1 MDGYPVT
8 FDVVRPERWDR
19 VQVLLRLLIL
29 VALGFLG
36 IQLGWVFVALYLA
49 LPVIAAVLISQR
61 GAEAYLQG
69 PGAQILQVL
78 RWWDAGVAYLGFVTD
93 RFPTSTEDLTTARLD
108 AWPGG
113 SPTVGTALSRLITS
127 LPELLVLAI
136 LSWVGAVMWL
146 IAAVVVLFTEQ
157 VPDFAWRF
165 QRYVVALQARL
176 LVYHASLIEQ
186 YPPIGVREE
195 EPPALPS

>member
-19 VQVLLRLLIL
+19 VQVLLRLLIF
-29 VALGFLG
+29 VALAFVGFR
-36 IQLGWVFVALYLA
+36 LGWFFAALYLA

-61 GAEAYLQG
+61 GSEAYLQG

-78 RWWDAGVAYLGFVTD
+78 RWWDAALAYLGFVTD
-93 RFPTSTEDLTTARLD
+93 RFPTSTEDLATARLD
-108 AWPGG
+108 AWPDGT
-113 SPTVGTALSRLITS
+113 PTVGTALMRLVTS
-127 LPELLVLAI
+127 LPEVLLLFV
-136 LSWVGAVMWL
+136 LSWVSAIVWI
-146 IAAVVVLFTEQ
+146 IAAVAVLFTEQ

-165 QRYVVALQARL
+165 QRYFVALQARL

-186 YPPIGVREE
+186 YPPIGEREH
-195 EPPALPS
+195 PALP